1 MKTLVLVEA
10 AIVAAVAVVA
20 LGGGQAPRA
29 QPGPLLTSLEG
40 IEVGEAWPGFRL
52 TDWPVAVFDGTVTL
66 LLHHPSPPAAF
77 KPIVRWPVARVYS
90 GRYPGVAGNSTVEI
104 GGTRTATV
112 VAGPGPASES
122 VRLAYV
128 EELFHVFWFQRHADL
143 RPNEMTRYSY
153 PIKNARNLEL
163 MLAEDEALA
172 RALDAGDAAAAASW
186 AATAFRLRAEREGLL
201 TADARAFETG
211 LEMMEGVANYVARG
225 AVGLKPGETARRLRD
240 ERQADQIRWRYYESG
255 AAICL
260 LLDRLVPAWKG
271 RIDSEPGQTTIA
283 LLQNAVSRGSA
294 HATPFSPADM
304 AAFENR
310 AVEAIARLNSHQ
322 RRVRSDVAEREG
334 PRVVIETAQGGN
346 PFRVRRFDP
355 INLLVLDGGEVV
367 HPRNLTL
374 SSPAGTV
381 EIVNPA
387 YARGSFAG
395 LVALTAAAGRHP
407 LADGVRGLTLVGLR
421 SVPRVERE
429 GGALLVTADG
439 VRIVLRHADVR
450 VDGETLRIRVAAA
463 APSTGE
469 DWGAASLRQVRGR
482 SYRGGSRVARISPAW
497 SRQAAA
503 LCPSGTST

>member
-1 MKTLVLVEA
+1 MKILVLVEA

-20 LGGGQAPRA
+20 LGGRQAPRIE
-29 QPGPLLTSLEG
+29 PGPLLRSLEG
-40 IEVGEAWPGFRL
+40 IEAAEVWPDFRL

-66 LLHHPSPPAAF
+66 LLHHPSPPAPF
-77 KPIVRWPVARVYS
+77 RPIVEWPVARAYR

-112 VAGPGPASES
+112 VAGPGPASEH

-143 RPNEMTRYSY
+143 RPNEMARYSY
-153 PIKNARNLEL
+153 PVKSARNLEL

-172 RALDAGDAAAAASW
+172 RALDAGDAATAASW
-186 AATAFRLRAEREGLL
+186 AATAFRLRAERDALL
-201 TADARAFETG
+201 TGDDRAFETG
-211 LEMMEGVANYVARG
+211 LEMMEGVANYVARA
-225 AVGLKPGETARRLRD
+225 AVGLKPCETARRLRD

-255 AAICL
+255 TAICL
-260 LLDRLVPAWKG
+260 LLDRLEPGWKG
-271 RIDSEPGQTTIA
+271 RIDGEPGQTTVA
-283 LLQNAVSRGSA
+283 LLENAVSRGSV

-310 AVEAIARLNSHQ
+310 AVEAIARLNAHQ
-322 RRVRSDVAEREG
+322 RRVRSDVAKREG
-334 PRVVIETAQGGN
+334 PRVVIETAEGGD

-355 INLLVLDGGEVV
+355 INLLVLDGGEVI

-381 EIVNPA
+381 EVVNPA

-407 LADGVRGLTLVGLR
+407 LADGVRCLTLVGLR
-421 SVPRVERE
+421 GVPRIERE
-429 GGALLVTADG
+429 GGALLVAADG
-439 VRIVLRHADVR
+439 VRIVLRRADVR
-450 VDGETLRIRVAAA
+450 VDGETLRIKVAAA
-463 APSTGE
+463 APSAGE
-469 DWGAASLRQVRGR
+469 DWGATSLRQVRGP
-482 SYRGGSRVARISPAW
+482 SYRGGSKAVRISPAW
-497 SRQAAA
+497 SCHVAA
-503 LCPSGTST
+503 LWPSDTST